1 MTETQRLYA
10 LGGKVGSR
18 LTGTDEQGTD
28 VIEITAI
35 GRDNFMAIKVM
46 KDGKIWQEGRETN
59 WTLTLRD
66 WKLIEELKKE

>member
-10 LGGKVGSR
+10 LGGKVGTK
-18 LTGTDEQGTD
+18 LIGTDECGTD

-35 GRDNFMAIKVM
+35 GEKTILAKCVEKNGKPW
-46 KDGKIWQEGRETN
+46 DGHEGS

-66 WKLIEELKKE
+66 WKVKE

>member
-18 LTGTDEQGTD
+18 LSGTDECGTD
-28 VIEITAI
+28 VIQITAI
-35 GRDNFMAIKVM
+35 GEKSFLAKKVE
-46 KDGKIWQEGRETN
+46 KNGKPFEDGSESF

-66 WKLIEELKKE
+66 WKLVE